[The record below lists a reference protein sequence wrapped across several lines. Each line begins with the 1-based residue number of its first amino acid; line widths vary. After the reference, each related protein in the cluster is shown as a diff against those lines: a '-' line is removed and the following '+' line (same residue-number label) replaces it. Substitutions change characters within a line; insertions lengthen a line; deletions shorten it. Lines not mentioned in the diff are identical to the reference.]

1 MKYKTCLLVVVFPY
15 LTWFTGG
22 WTYQIYLPVV
32 DKGCS
37 LCTSAPCPQK
47 IPPRIFLGQGAD
59 VQRQPGLVKYESSL
73 PVLLFINLT
82 SIRDMRDLLL
92 LIAFELKRAELSNRI
107 YFCALHSDKFTH
119 TKTSRRENGK

>member
-1 MKYKTCLLVVVFPY
+1 MKYKTFLLVVVFPY

-47 IPPRIFLGQGAD
+47 IPPRIFLRAGGGCTEATRAGEIR
-59 VQRQPGLVKYESSL
+59 V
-73 PVLLFINLT
+73 FLT
-82 SIRDMRDLLL
+82 S
-92 LIAFELKRAELSNRI
+92 APV
-107 YFCALHSDKFTH
+107 Y
-119 TKTSRRENGK
+119 